1 MPLGNKLN
9 WEFAL
14 INAINEK
21 YELPGWRL
29 GNDALGN
36 PLYQ

>member
-1 MPLGNKLN
+1 MPVGNKLN

-21 YELPGWRL
+21 YELLGWRL
-29 GNDALGN
+29 GNDG
-36 PLYQ
+36 PR